1 MVDLAASA
9 GLHLDPW
16 QQHVLEVGLAER
28 DDGQWLSRV
37 VALVVGRQNGKGS
50 ILEALEL
57 AALFLF
63 GCRTI
68 VHTAHLFKTSSEA
81 FVRLLQLVESTPD
94 LDRLVQSVHRSHG
107 SEGIELVS
115 GERIW
120 FGTRTGG
127 AGRGLSPDLI
137 IMDEAYNLND
147 RAVSALFP
155 SMSARPNP
163 QAWITSSA
171 PTALPESDVLRRY
184 CRQGRAGA
192 EGLTYVEYCAKV
204 DPTVALKDIDLTDP
218 DLWAQANPG
227 FPHRIGAEAIEVD
240 RFAMTPDDFCRE
252 RLGIWID
259 DEDGEWV
266 IPADAWA
273 LTLEEDS
280 EIDGAQAFA
289 LEVAEDRSWSAI
301 AAAGC
306 STLGSEVHGEVI
318 AYEEGTAWCVARC
331 KSLVT
336 KWGGEIAVVKGS
348 PAASLLPAL
357 KKAKVPTREVSTA
370 EHAAACG
377 QLYDAC
383 TSDPIMFAHRDQP
396 HLTVALRGAAKRSV
410 GDGAWVWSRKR
421 SAVDISPLVA
431 VTVAAALV
439 ETKKK
444 ARFVD
449 LSTY

>member
-1 MVDLAASA
+1 M
-9 GLHLDPW
+9 
-16 QQHVLEVGLAER
+16 GLAER

-94 LDRLVQSVHRSHG
+94 LDRLVRSVHRSHG
-107 SEGIELVS
+107 SEGIELLS

-137 IMDEAYNLND
+137 IVDEAYNLND

-192 EGLTYVEYCAKV
+192 DGLTYIEYCAEV
-204 DPTVALKDIDLTDP
+204 DPTVALKDIDLADE

-240 RFAMTPDDFCRE
+240 RFAMTPEDFCRE

-266 IPADAWA
+266 IPAAAWQATEDDAS
-273 LTLEEDS
+273 D
-280 EIDGAQAFA
+280 IDGAQTWA
-289 LEVAEDRSWSAI
+289 LEVSPDRDWSAI
-301 AAAGC
+301 AAAGR
-306 STLGSEVHGEVI
+306 STVHPDRIHATVTDYAEGTSWVVSACKRRTDEHGGEV
-318 AYEEGTAWCVARC
+318 
-331 KSLVT
+331 
-336 KWGGEIAVVKGS
+336 AVVKGS
-348 PAASLLPAL
+348 PAAALLPAL
-357 KKAKVPTREVSTA
+357 RKANVPVREVSAA
-370 EHAAACG
+370 EFAASCA
-377 QLYDAC
+377 QLYDGC
-383 TSDPIMFAHRDQP
+383 TSDPLGFVHRAQP
-396 HLTVALRGAAKRSV
+396 HLTVALRGAVKKDN
-410 GDGAWVWSRKR
+410 GDGLWVWSRKR
-421 SAVDISPLVA
+421 SGVDITPIVA

-439 ETKKK
+439 EAKPK
-444 ARFVD
+444 ARLVD
-449 LSTY
+449 LNAY